1 MQPDLLV
8 ICAAAENTIEKG
20 RYIGIP
26 DLTLEIL
33 SPSTRSIDLVFKL
46 NTFMM
51 SGVREY
57 WLVDPENRQITLYR
71 FEDLQI
77 AEYATV
83 RVGETAKSWQFEGL
97 RVVLDELWE
106 TRS

>member
-1 MQPDLLV
+1 M
-8 ICAAAENTIEKG
+8 ICDAAEKTNEKG
-20 RYIGIP
+20 LYMGIP
-26 DLTLEIL
+26 AMTLEIL
-33 SPSTRSIDLVFKL
+33 SPSTRSTDLVFKL
-46 NTFMM
+46 NSFMM

-57 WLVDPENRQITLYR
+57 WLVDPQNRQITLYR

-97 RVVLDELWE
+97 RVALDELWE
-106 TRS
+106 TRG